1 MVVRTLVLTISLGVV
16 GGCGGGCDDEC
27 HAERAQAAVAND
39 LDRAIAEVR
48 EIDDPVLRTAV
59 IMAVVR
65 QEQLTTTPQQA
76 IALCEAAPNNATRA
90 HCENRFLRPHLQSGA
105 LQR

>member
-1 MVVRTLVLTISLGVV
+1 MVVRMLALTLALGVV
-16 GGCGGGCDDEC
+16 GGCGGGCDDDC
-27 HAERAQAAVAND
+27 HAERAQAALGTD
-39 LDRAIAEVR
+39 LDRTIAEVR

-59 IMAVVR
+59 IMAAVR

-76 IALCEAAPNNATRA
+76 IALCEAAPNDATRS

>member
-1 MVVRTLVLTISLGVV
+1 MVVRGLLLVVVLG
-16 GGCGGGCDDEC
+16 GLAGCGGGCDDAC
-27 HAERAQAAVAND
+27 HAERAQAAMGTD
-39 LDRAIAEVR
+39 LDRTIAEVR

-59 IMAVVR
+59 IMAAVR

-76 IALCEAAPNNATRA
+76 IALCEAAPNEATRT

-105 LQR
+105 LRR